1 MNQNEDNPT
10 SFLGVQPRDILCAD
24 KLVELE
30 KVDKSCNQES
40 WCIAW
45 APDCSY
51 VAWSQGGGIVYL
63 LPWAPDEGQ
72 LLKKPTRD
80 QSCENLNDIEEQPFF
95 DNLPRLSQPDGVD
108 EIEGDFEWNQSPGP
122 SNNRQVEAQ
131 RFRIDCM
138 DYVWSMT
145 FGSGIS
151 RSKNNVTKRRRF
163 SFNSDLILV
172 TGLQG
177 GKIKVWNVYTGNLIM
192 ELLDHKKNVHGL
204 SVMCDGTLK
213 LASCSADCTIKCW
226 DLNNDGNMY
235 KTLRFKENVMVF
247 DCKWS
252 PNCKQL
258 AAVGMNKCAYVWNT
272 SNLSQPR
279 KLSGHLH
286 NVVHCDFSP
295 DGALL
300 ATASFDTRVILW
312 DPYTGDQIK
321 TLGHMFPSP
330 RPIYAGG
337 ANEHYARCVS
347 FSKHGYRIATVA
359 DDGFLRV
366 WSLED
371 SEENPLSI
379 AEIQKPLC
387 CCYSSNGHVI
397 STGNRAGKIE
407 IFRPQ
412 PLGVAK
418 LQHLCRMSV
427 RQKIQ
432 EPKLVDSLQ
441 YPFRLK
447 EYLKY
452 KHL

>member
-1 MNQNEDNPT
+1 MTQNENSPT
-10 SFLGVQPRDILCAD
+10 SFQGLEPRDILCAD
-24 KLVELE
+24 KIVELE

-40 WCIAW
+40 WCVAW

-51 VAWSQGGGIVYL
+51 IAWSQGGGIVYL
-63 LPWAPDEGQ
+63 LPWAPDQGQ

-80 QSCENLNDIEEQPFF
+80 QSHENLSEIEESAFI
-95 DNLPRLSQPDGVD
+95 DNLPRLSPADD
-108 EIEGDFEWNQSPGP
+108 TENEDDFSWNENPGP
-122 SNNRQVEAQ
+122 SCQQHKMEAQ

-145 FGSGIS
+145 FGSGVS
-151 RSKNNVTKRRRF
+151 RSNCNVRRRF
-163 SFNSDLILV
+163 SFNSDLILL

-192 ELLDHKKNVHGL
+192 ELLDHKSNVHGL
-204 SVMCDGTLK
+204 TVMCNGSLK

-247 DCKWS
+247 DCKYS
-252 PNCKQL
+252 PTCKQL
-258 AAVGMNKCAYVWNT
+258 AAVGMNKCAYVWNL
-272 SNLSQPR
+272 SNLNSPR
-279 KLSGHLH
+279 KLTGHLH

-312 DPYTGDQIK
+312 DPYTGDKIK

-359 DDGFLRV
+359 DDGYVRV
-366 WSLED
+366 WSLE
-371 SEENPLSI
+371 SLSENPVDI
-379 AEIQKPLC
+379 AETRKPLC
-387 CCYSSNGHVI
+387 CSYSSNGHVI
-397 STGNRAGKIE
+397 ATGNRAGKIE
-407 IFRPQ
+407 IIRPQ
-412 PLGVAK
+412 HVEVAR
-418 LQHLCRMSV
+418 LQHMCRMKI
-427 RQKIQ
+427 RQRVQ
-432 EPKLVDSLQ
+432 ETQQVDHLHF
-441 YPFRLK
+441 PFRLK

-452 KHL
+452 KEL